1 MKFRV
6 ERDALADA
14 VGWTAKALPS
24 RPSVPVIA
32 GVMLRVADGQLHV
45 SSFDY
50 EVSSQV
56 SVEVRA
62 AADGAALA
70 SGRLLAEITRALPAE
85 PVEVAAVGSQLE
97 LVCGSA
103 RFTLPTMP
111 VEDYPTL
118 PDMPAS
124 AGTVEASA
132 FARAVA
138 QVAAVAGRDDTL
150 PLLTGVCVEIKADT
164 MTLLATDKYRLA
176 VRELTWHPNTPEASL
191 TALIPARM
199 LADTAKALGP
209 LGGSVT
215 VALSRGGAGTGM
227 IGFMGGTR
235 RTTSRLLDGDFP
247 KVRNLLSDH
256 HVSTARI
263 ATAAL
268 IEVAKRIALV
278 AERTH
283 PIRLSFGE
291 DGLTVEA
298 GGSEDAR
305 ASEAMDCVYTGEP
318 MQVAF
323 NYTYLLE
330 GLGLMNAPTVLLGV
344 NDPQKP
350 VTLTPVSEDG
360 EIIPGYRYVMMPL
373 RTGS

>member
-14 VGWTAKALPS
+14 VAWTAKALPT

-50 EVSSQV
+50 EVSSQA
-56 SVEVRA
+56 SIEVQA
-62 AADGAALA
+62 ETDGAALA
-70 SGRLLAEITRALPAE
+70 SGRLLAEITRALPAK
-85 PVEVAAVGSQLE
+85 PVEVAAVGSHLE

-111 VEDYPTL
+111 VEDYPML

-138 QVAAVAGRDDTL
+138 QVAVVAGRD
-150 PLLTGVCVEIKADT
+150 DT

-176 VRELTWHPNTPEASL
+176 VRELTWRPNTPGASL

-199 LADTAKALGP
+199 LADTAKTLGP
-209 LGGSVT
+209 LGSSVT

-247 KVRNLLSDH
+247 KVRYLLSDH
-256 HVSTARI
+256 HASTARI

-268 IEVAKRIALV
+268 IEVTKRIALV

-283 PIRLSFGE
+283 PIRLSFSE
-291 DGLTVEA
+291 DGLIVEA

-318 MQVAF
+318 MRVAF

>member
-14 VGWTAKALPS
+14 VAWTAKALPT

-50 EVSSQV
+50 EVSSQA
-56 SVEVRA
+56 SIEVQA
-62 AADGAALA
+62 ETDGAALA
-70 SGRLLAEITRALPAE
+70 SGRLLAEITRALPAK
-85 PVEVAAVGSQLE
+85 PVEVAAVGSHLE

-111 VEDYPTL
+111 VEDYPML

-138 QVAAVAGRDDTL
+138 QVAVVAGRDDTL
-150 PLLTGVCVEIKADT
+150 PLLTGVCVEIEGDT

-176 VRELTWHPNTPEASL
+176 VRELTWRPNTPGASL

-199 LADTAKALGP
+199 LADTAKTLGP
-209 LGGSVT
+209 LGSSVT

-247 KVRNLLSDH
+247 KVRYLLSDH
-256 HVSTARI
+256 HASTARI

-268 IEVAKRIALV
+268 IEVTKRIALV

-283 PIRLSFGE
+283 PIRLSFSE
-291 DGLTVEA
+291 DGLIVEA

-318 MQVAF
+318 MRVAF